1 MIDVLTPRLREDLSE
16 TLRRESE
23 RLHGSVRALSAAE
36 RALSESQGAE
46 SDGAGA
52 AGDVA
57 SDLAEQDLDA
67 ALKEAERQRLREVEA
82 ALDRLSTGRYGICE
96 TCRAPIATKRL
107 FAIPWA
113 RRCIACAQAYPERK
127 PRRRS

>member
-1 MIDVLTPRLREDLSE
+1 MIDVLTPRLREELIE
-16 TLRRESE
+16 TLRRERD
-23 RLHGSVRALSAAE
+23 RLHRSVRALTAAE

-57 SDLAEQDLDA
+57 SDLAEQDLDSM
-67 ALKEAERQRLREVEA
+67 LEEGERRRLGEVEA

-96 TCRAPIATKRL
+96 TCQGPIASRRL
-107 FAIPWA
+107 FALPWA
-113 RRCIACAQAYPERK
+113 RRCIACAQVNPELTSRTR
-127 PRRRS
+127 P